1 MWGGTRRLLLLQ
13 LGSPLRTIDR
23 SLPIAAKL
31 AIARTERMSAADV
44 YRECASAAVDHLL
57 MAAGGPVWDQA
68 DFSKLLATV
77 KADFARAATDAAA
90 VVGDVAALLAAIEDR
105 LLSKL
110 DESVDDTGGDMQDPP
125 RRPLPRYRIPEI
137 GKAAGW

>member
-57 MAAGGPVWDQA
+57 MAAGGPVWDPA

-90 VVGDVAALLAAIEDR
+90 VVGDVAALVAAIEDR
-105 LLSKL
+105 LSSMLA
-110 DESVDDTGGDMQDPP
+110 ESLRSEE
-125 RRPLPRYRIPEI
+125 RRV
-137 GKAAGW
+137 GKECVSTCRSRWSPDH

>member
-57 MAAGGPVWDQA
+57 MAAGGPVGDPA
-68 DFSKLLATV
+68 DFSTLLATV
-77 KADFARAATDAAA
+77 KADFRTEARRYGNECSSTRRSRWETSH
-90 VVGDVAALLAAIEDR
+90 LTRQNNHSDR
-105 LLSKL
+105 TIFN
-110 DESVDDTGGDMQDPP
+110 D
-125 RRPLPRYRIPEI
+125 YY
-137 GKAAGW
+137 